1 MSYDPNY
8 RASLWADDAAACDQ
22 IRSILPI
29 VDIIKLSQEEMPFA
43 AGIDDVDTAIKVLRK
58 EGVALIVITLGE
70 GGAVVATGDQQRSVP
85 AFPCDAVDTTG
96 AGDAFFGGFL
106 ERICKERQERIRCKH
121 RRYGTFRPCGLRHS
135 QPLHR
140 QARRNTRNAHYGR
153 SNRAFKRI
161 RRLHMPLTIE
171 HHAVMFALLAKHAIE
186 ISGEK
191 GKEAILAGMTRY
203 GNERGRRMA
212 LNALERGDKLTV
224 LNSQAYG
231 EWKPDFPGQMEFGVT
246 CGMPVLH
253 TYIAKCAWCDA
264 WAKHGLTE
272 YGRVLLLQHR
282 QRLVSGLQS
291 GIHLHPAEP
300 AHELGRRLL
309 PVQLGRGADPQA
321 DKGAEQKEKV
331 PGQCLHKGL
340 YLSHRPHTAYRRRRA
355 YGRAWQRRRYGC

>member
-1 MSYDPNY
+1 
-8 RASLWADDAAACDQ
+8 
-22 IRSILPI
+22 
-29 VDIIKLSQEEMPFA
+29 
-43 AGIDDVDTAIKVLRK
+43 
-58 EGVALIVITLGE
+58 
-70 GGAVVATGDQQRSVP
+70 
-85 AFPCDAVDTTG
+85 
-96 AGDAFFGGFL
+96 
-106 ERICKERQERIRCKH
+106 
-121 RRYGTFRPCGLRHS
+121 
-135 QPLHR
+135 
-140 QARRNTRNAHYGR
+140 
-153 SNRAFKRI
+153 
-161 RRLHMPLTIE
+161 
-171 HHAVMFALLAKHAIE
+171 
-186 ISGEK
+186 
-191 GKEAILAGMTRY
+191 MTRY

-253 TYIAKCAWCDA
+253 TYIAKVRLVRRMGKARP
-264 WAKHGLTE
+264 HGI
-272 YGRVLLLQHR
+272 RQILLLQHR

-340 YLSHRPHTAYRRRRA
+340 YLSHRPHTAYRRQTCLWKSLATTALWLLALPSPTIRIMFGKDA
-355 YGRAWQRRRYGC
+355 LDCLDGIF